1 MQAPTLNNDME
12 KLKMK
17 ETKDGE
23 EDKNQNNTQNT
34 NQRKKEMSRT
44 HNKKKSNKQGKGRLK
59 EIIGHGV
66 LKSKNILQ
74 GVFI

>member
-1 MQAPTLNNDME
+1 MNEDME
-12 KLKMK
+12 KLKI
-17 ETKDGE
+17 KDGK
-23 EDKNQNNTQNT
+23 EDKNQTGTDNSK
-34 NQRKKEMSRT
+34 QRKTEMSRT
-44 HNKKKSNKQGKGRLK
+44 YNKKKSNKQGKGRLK